1 MVDIFSEIDA
11 ELKADRAR
19 RLMRRYGG
27 YVLGAVL
34 AIVLVV
40 AAQQIYLYW
49 SGTQRDNLAE
59 EYQRARLSPTPEID
73 LTPITETSGGY
84 AMLARFAKAKA
95 VAESD
100 PSEAEAIYLSL
111 ADDTSLAQLYRDAA
125 LILSVVNA
133 ADATDPDTLMSRLE
147 RIEITGGDSPW
158 AAIRTELLIGL
169 ALKKGDEAGA
179 RAYLQEWQDTT
190 DFASQQRSERL
201 TTLNAVLNQNTARD
215 SALNQ

>member
-40 AAQQIYLYW
+40 AAQQVYLYW
-49 SGTQRDNLAE
+49 TGTQRDNLAE
-59 EYQRARLSPTPEID
+59 QYQRARLSPTPEVD
-73 LTPITETSGGY
+73 LTPITETGGGY
-84 AMLARFAKAKA
+84 AMLARFAKAGV

-100 PSEAEAIYLSL
+100 PAAAEALYLGL
-111 ADDTSLAQLYRDAA
+111 ADDTNLEQIYREAA

-133 ADATDPDTLMSRLE
+133 ADATDPDTLMARLE
-147 RIEITGGDSPW
+147 RIEVADSPW
-158 AAIRTELLIGL
+158 ATIRTELLIGL
-169 ALKKGDEAGA
+169 ALRKGDEAGA

-190 DFASQQRSERL
+190 EFASQQRAERL
-201 TTLNAVLNQNTARD
+201 TTLDAVLNQNTARD
-215 SALNQ
+215 SALSQ